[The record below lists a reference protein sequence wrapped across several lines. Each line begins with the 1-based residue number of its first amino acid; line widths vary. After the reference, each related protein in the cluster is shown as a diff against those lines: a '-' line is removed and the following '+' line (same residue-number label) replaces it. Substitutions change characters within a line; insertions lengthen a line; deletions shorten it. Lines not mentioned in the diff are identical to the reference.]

1 MQSSITI
8 ITTGDYAISTL
19 NHRFSS
25 LPCQFATLCDLVVLG
40 WVVLTQV
47 IRKCDNNGGFWASV
61 KVLSAPSVSVQI
73 NVCTR
78 LCLCLGLC
86 LHTRRFNST
95 FLLHARV
102 YVCASMCVV
111 FMDLLFPSQG
121 ERGLCGG
128 WFGDSKCMV
137 PQSLR
142 PLNYLSSLPWCK
154 GQCTIIGSPS
164 YCAAHWAAVQP
175 TGWQDVTTTPV
186 PLHAY

>member
-40 WVVLTQV
+40 RVVLTQV

-61 KVLSAPSVSVQI
+61 KVLFAPSVSVQI
-73 NVCTR
+73 NVWSR
-78 LCLCLGLC
+78 LCMHLGP
-86 LHTRRFNST
+86 FNSA
-95 FLLHARV
+95 FPLC
-102 YVCASMCVV
+102 VCASVCAV

-137 PQSLR
+137 SQSLR